1 MKEGEIICP
10 QCGRETPA
18 NGVRCVHCGTAFRV
32 CGTCGAVNRADT
44 AFCTNCGTQLY
55 APQPAQAGQGGT
67 PVQPY
72 AAQPMNT
79 APQTAAPS
87 VQQPYAAQPAAA
99 QTGTYKYLMEI
110 WMENDPHGGGAY
122 KAIRALRIVAAVFM
136 GIGYALSIIG
146 LMAVLMFFFSN
157 GGMSV
162 PEVLIFAGDV
172 GCWIMLLF
180 GIAYAALHIT
190 YYLYAAGACGKW
202 LKQQG
207 VDGHAMLCD
216 DLRVSETDSRNSV
229 AMAMF
234 VPGMGYARNSIQH
247 KLRQG
252 KDAVYLAENPADW
265 GRYIAGKVLGAL
277 GLLLAAGGLCAL
289 VWGAWTA
296 LSLALWLIPAAVL
309 LVLAITAGILS
320 VTAGNI
326 ALKRNAWI
334 NEVWAARTGF
344 RLEMKGKNWR
354 R

>member
-79 APQTAAPS
+79 APQTAAKS

-162 PEVLIFAGDV
+162 PEVLVFAGDV

-216 DLRVSETDSRNSV
+216 DLRVSETD
-229 AMAMF
+229 AAT
-234 VPGMGYARNSIQH
+234 A
-247 KLRQG
+247 LRWRCSC
-252 KDAVYLAENPADW
+252 P
-265 GRYIAGKVLGAL
+265 
-277 GLLLAAGGLCAL
+277 
-289 VWGAWTA
+289 VWGMRATV
-296 LSLALWLIPAAVL
+296 SS
-309 LVLAITAGILS
+309 TNCGR
-320 VTAGNI
+320 G
-326 ALKRNAWI
+326 
-334 NEVWAARTGF
+334 RT
-344 RLEMKGKNWR
+344 RSI
-354 R
+354 

>member
-10 QCGRETPA
+10 QCGRKRPRTGSAACIAARRSGCAAPA
-18 NGVRCVHCGTAFRV
+18 ARSTGRIRPFARTAERK
-32 CGTCGAVNRADT
+32 
-44 AFCTNCGTQLY
+44 LY

-162 PEVLIFAGDV
+162 PEVLVFAGDV

-180 GIAYAALHIT
+180 GIVYAALHIT

-216 DLRVSETDSRNSV
+216 DLRISETDSRNSV

-265 GRYIAGKVLGAL
+265 GRYIERAR
-277 GLLLAAGGLCAL
+277 C
-289 VWGAWTA
+289 
-296 LSLALWLIPAAVL
+296 SALWGFCWRQ
-309 LVLAITAGILS
+309 AGCAPS
-320 VTAGNI
+320 YG
-326 ALKRNAWI
+326 
-334 NEVWAARTGF
+334 ARGRRF
-344 RLEMKGKNWR
+344 RWR
-354 R
+354 CGSFLRRCCSCLP